1 MPGLVFVLARAVSV
15 LCLLALAVAAAFDTQ
30 AARFTSGT
38 IPAQFADRL
47 DGRLKGDYEDVT
59 GVAHNAGDDLSAA
72 TRAIAYG
79 ADAIEIDVRSAGA
92 ELFAS
97 HDAPVPLLE
106 ELAFHGPTLRDAW
119 EVARLDD
126 TVLLHLKQRS
136 GRYLAEVRSFLAA
149 RALRRTIVQ
158 TKDPGTLY
166 TVRRSMPSVQRLLL
180 VFTAKE
186 LAALKSDEP
195 LLAAIDGVSVRESLL
210 TAPVQAW
217 FERRGLLTFAWV
229 VNDER
234 RLNELV
240 AGGIDGVI
248 TDRLDVMRLLGEGIE
263 GVPR

>member
-1 MPGLVFVLARAVSV
+1 MPGLVFVLARAASV
-15 LCLLALAVAAAFDTQ
+15 LCLFALAVAAPFDTQ

-79 ADAIEIDVRSAGA
+79 ADAIEIDLRSAGA

-149 RALRRTIVQ
+149 RALRRTI
-158 TKDPGTLY
+158 
-166 TVRRSMPSVQRLLL
+166 
-180 VFTAKE
+180 
-186 LAALKSDEP
+186 
-195 LLAAIDGVSVRESLL
+195 
-210 TAPVQAW
+210 
-217 FERRGLLTFAWV
+217 
-229 VNDER
+229 
-234 RLNELV
+234 
-240 AGGIDGVI
+240 
-248 TDRLDVMRLLGEGIE
+248 
-263 GVPR
+263 